1 MNMLCKNIILNEL
14 KEREPL
20 FGRWR
25 VGKFI
30 GAGANGCVF
39 TIEREDLGQKF
50 VAAIKVIPLSAP
62 REDDD
67 PTGETLRE
75 TIGKD
80 AREILHMYN
89 LAGHTNIVGWHN
101 HDIITAEDE
110 DSVQVHI
117 MVMMDY
123 LPNSLAKELKKG
135 PLPWQNA
142 VEILIG
148 CLKGLEHIHARNIV
162 HRDIKPENIFIA
174 ADGTPKIGDFGISRQ
189 VSDATQAQT
198 VAGTPLYMA
207 PEVYSDPFGMGYG
220 LKCDIYSL
228 GLVGYEMIEGC
239 LPFEEES
246 DTTQGMVKR
255 RFSGDPIEFS
265 AVTPAPLKKVLLRAL
280 SYDPDRRFP
289 TVQAFREALERVLQP
304 QQINSLLPGSKLFK
318 ARPLSEIQ
326 DSRQDPK
333 KRLVRS
339 RTAPPTGQQGKATLD
354 KTQTRSFLTLGGKSP
369 LSAPD
374 DANAEP
380 DSGIEATQTMMRTMG
395 ATLQGARPAQ
405 PRQRKRPE
413 RRASEPEQPQSAPSE
428 QPIPARRPKAE
439 LDLTID
445 SAPDQTLDTGGGG
458 KRRQSL
464 ISDTLEGQ
472 EQRGTP
478 AAPETP
484 PSEPEKKT
492 REKVWEVNSGQQAA
506 PASEQVPGRE
516 LPSSSLDQT
525 LADHPLGQRTMIRLI
540 EADQAVNFVYYSRE
554 ICQKFVALAK
564 RLIKLQGHVPLEFK
578 NRFSSRVN
586 DEKICARIISIGLV
600 EDIILAEIVPL
611 PEFEHELAYLL
622 EHQTYQVVPKYLGFT
637 YNLGENTHIKPDHLQ
652 LLSFSIYDK
661 NEG

>member
-1 MNMLCKNIILNEL
+1 MLCKNIILDEL
-14 KEREPL
+14 KAREPL
-20 FGRWR
+20 FGRWV

-62 REDDD
+62 RDEND
-67 PTGETLRE
+67 PTGETLKQ

-110 DSVQVHI
+110 DSVHVHI

-148 CLKGLEHIHARNIV
+148 CLKGLEHIHAHNIV

-189 VSDATQAQT
+189 VSDATQAKT

-228 GLVGYEMIEGC
+228 GLVAYEMIEGC
-239 LPFEEES
+239 LPFEEDS

-255 RFSGDPIEFS
+255 RFSGEPIEFAS
-265 AVTPAPLKKVLLRAL
+265 VIPAALKKALLRAL
-280 SYDPDRRFP
+280 AYDPDRRFP
-289 TVQAFREALERVLQP
+289 SVQIFREALERVLQP
-304 QQINSLLPGSKLFK
+304 QQIGSLMPGTKRFK
-318 ARPLSEIQ
+318 APPLAEVQ
-326 DSRQDPK
+326 DMRKDPK

-339 RTAPPTGQQGKATLD
+339 RTAPPTIQPGKAALD
-354 KTQTRSFLTLGGKSP
+354 KTTQEPGRGFLSFGGKAG
-369 LSAPD
+369 APAAD
-374 DANAEP
+374 PDA
-380 DSGIEATQTMMRTMG
+380 GIEATQTMLRTMG
-395 ATLQGARPAQ
+395 APLRQPPRSRPQVRRDTDTTQQTVTQVYKTPVSKADLDQTIVNEPDQTVDSGMRRRSLIGDTLERQEKTPAGPAPSQ
-405 PRQRKRPE
+405 S
-413 RRASEPEQPQSAPSE
+413 ASEAPKNNVQNGWEEKTSQPESAPSNRLS
-428 QPIPARRPKAE
+428 PPDR
-439 LDLTID
+439 DD
-445 SAPDQTLDTGGGG
+445 SPFA
-458 KRRQSL
+458 
-464 ISDTLEGQ
+464 
-472 EQRGTP
+472 
-478 AAPETP
+478 
-484 PSEPEKKT
+484 
-492 REKVWEVNSGQQAA
+492 
-506 PASEQVPGRE
+506 
-516 LPSSSLDQT
+516 QT
-525 LADHPLGQRTMIRLI
+525 LADHPIGQRTMIRIL
-540 EADQAVNFVYYSRE
+540 EADTAVNFVYYSRE
-554 ICQKFVALAK
+554 ICQKLVLLAK
-564 RLIKLQGHVPLEFK
+564 KQIKSQGHVPLEFK

-586 DEKICARIISIGLV
+586 EEKICARIISIGLV
-600 EDIILAEIVPL
+600 DDLILAEIVPVQ
-611 PEFEHELAYLL
+611 EFEHELAFLL
-622 EHQTYQVVPKYLGFT
+622 EQEVYQVVPKYLGFT
-637 YNLGENTHIKPDHLQ
+637 YNLGENTHIKPEHLQ

-661 NEG
+661 TED

>member
-50 VAAIKVIPLSAP
+50 IAAIKVIPLSAP
-62 REDDD
+62 RDEDD
-67 PTGETLRE
+67 PTGATLQE

-101 HDIITAEDE
+101 HDIISVEDE
-110 DSVQVHI
+110 DSVHVHI
-117 MVMMDY
+117 LVMMDY

-189 VSDATQAQT
+189 VSDATQAKT

-228 GLVGYEMIEGC
+228 GLVGYEMIEGY

-246 DTTQGMVKR
+246 DTTQGMVKK
-255 RFSGDPIEFS
+255 RFSGEPIEFS
-265 AVTPAPLKKVLLRAL
+265 ATTPAPLKKALLRAL
-280 SYDPDRRFP
+280 AYDPDRRFP

-326 DSRQDPK
+326 ETRQDPK

-339 RTAPPTGQQGKATLD
+339 RTAPPTGQPAKATLD
-354 KTQTRSFLTLGGKSP
+354 RTTSGNTQTRSFLTMGGKSP
-369 LSAPD
+369 QNLSGGIEA
-374 DANAEP
+374 
-380 DSGIEATQTMMRTMG
+380 DSDGGIEATQTMMRTMG
-395 ATLQGARPAQ
+395 ATMQRPPAAQ
-405 PRQRKRPE
+405 PRQRQ
-413 RRASEPEQPQSAPSE
+413 QP
-428 QPIPARRPKAE
+428 PARRTPEPDARQPAAPKKARPSREE
-439 LDLTID
+439 LDLTIVNT
-445 SAPDQTLDTGGGG
+445 PDQTLDSGGGS

-464 ISDTLEGQ
+464 IGDTLDQKEQKLPQ
-472 EQRGTP
+472 ESP
-478 AAPETP
+478 KTP
-484 PSEPEKKT
+484 PPNQSRKTKSSFGKKNPNLKPYT
-492 REKVWEVNSGQQAA
+492 HLASPRKENFPLHQWIKRWRTILWASA
-506 PASEQVPGRE
+506 P
-516 LPSSSLDQT
+516 
-525 LADHPLGQRTMIRLI
+525 
-540 EADQAVNFVYYSRE
+540 
-554 ICQKFVALAK
+554 
-564 RLIKLQGHVPLEFK
+564 
-578 NRFSSRVN
+578 
-586 DEKICARIISIGLV
+586 
-600 EDIILAEIVPL
+600 
-611 PEFEHELAYLL
+611 
-622 EHQTYQVVPKYLGFT
+622 
-637 YNLGENTHIKPDHLQ
+637 
-652 LLSFSIYDK
+652 
-661 NEG
+661 